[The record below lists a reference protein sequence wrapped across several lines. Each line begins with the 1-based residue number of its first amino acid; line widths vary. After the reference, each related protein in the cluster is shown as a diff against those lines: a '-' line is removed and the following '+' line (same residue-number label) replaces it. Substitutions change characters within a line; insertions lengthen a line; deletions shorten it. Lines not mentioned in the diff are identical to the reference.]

1 MSSTSGSALRSRA
14 CRLLAVAAF
23 LWAPT
28 PATAD
33 VYYSQREALTLAFPS
48 SDRIDRRSFVLTRG
62 QLSAVERFARS
73 ALHSQI
79 VTFHFGWRGDRL
91 LGYALIDV
99 HTVRTLPEA
108 LMIVLT
114 PSGSVDAVHV
124 LAFHEPTE
132 YQPRQR
138 WYKQFRGRQLG
149 PTLQLHRGID
159 AVSGATLSAR
169 ASTESVRRT
178 LALYQV
184 LLARPPK
191 E

>member
-1 MSSTSGSALRSRA
+1 LFVVAL
-14 CRLLAVAAF
+14 

-33 VYYSQREALTLAFPS
+33 VYYSQSEALALAFPS
-48 SDRIDRRSFVLTRG
+48 SDRIDRRSFILTRA
-62 QLSAVERFARS
+62 QLSAVERLARS
-73 ALHSQI
+73 PLHSQI

-108 LMIVLT
+108 LMIVLM

-169 ASTESVRRT
+169 ASTESVRRA

>member
-1 MSSTSGSALRSRA
+1 L
-14 CRLLAVAAF
+14 

-28 PATAD
+28 RTTAD
-33 VYYSQREALTLAFPS
+33 VYYSQKEALALAFPS
-48 SDRIDRRSFVLTRG
+48 SDRIERRSFILTNTKV
-62 QLSAVERFARS
+62 SAIERLARS
-73 ALHSQI
+73 PLHSKI
-79 VTFHFGWRGDRL
+79 VTFHFGWERDQL

-108 LMIVLT
+108 LMIVLN
-114 PSGSVDAVHV
+114 PNGGVDAVHL

-132 YQPRQR
+132 YQPSKR
-138 WYKQFRGRQLG
+138 WYKQFADRQLG
-149 PTLQLHRGID
+149 PTLQLNRGID

-169 ASTESVRRT
+169 ATTESVRRV

-184 LLARPPK
+184 LLKRFGK